1 MEKMNKIEK
10 VILQEII
17 RENGDKHPFLE
28 MHLPYLHV
36 KNRKY
41 TGVGVYSN
49 FEYLK
54 EFKNNNINTLLSS
67 SKVLTVKNF
76 KHELNYVLD
85 IIDGKINYLE
95 IVTNGDDALEEE
107 ITSFKLE

>member
-41 TGVGVYSN
+41 TR
-49 FEYLK
+49 K
-54 EFKNNNINTLLSS
+54 
-67 SKVLTVKNF
+67 
-76 KHELNYVLD
+76 KHHDNP
-85 IIDGKINYLE
+85 
-95 IVTNGDDALEEE
+95 
-107 ITSFKLE
+107 